1 MRKRENALQ
10 SETKTKTFSRFSCQK
25 KRKLFFSNSAKTRK
39 RRKRFRGFRP
49 QKGKLVAFFL
59 ESRVNK
65 NKKTIKKKTKT
76 GKRKRFRGFRG
87 RPRKFSLMQCKNLKI
102 KGLPTGMPTCCRLYQ
117 LLKGV
122 PLSRFST
129 RISLKTSETTKSGSQ
144 MMNLTTKIMSDEKKR
159 HLKLSVLLRIR

>member
-59 ESRVNK
+59 ESRINK
-65 NKKTIKKKTKT
+65 NKKTVKKKTKT

-144 MMNLTTKIMSDEKKR
+144 MMNLTTKIMSDEKND
-159 HLKLSVLLRIR
+159 I